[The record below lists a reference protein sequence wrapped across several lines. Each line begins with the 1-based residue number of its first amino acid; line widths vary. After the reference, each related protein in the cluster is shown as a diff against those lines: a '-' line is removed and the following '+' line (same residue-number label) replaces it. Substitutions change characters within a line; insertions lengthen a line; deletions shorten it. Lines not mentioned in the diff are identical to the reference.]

1 MTEFEKEKIEDAV
14 VALQEG
20 GASLEDILE
29 ALTAVVEDI
38 EEAIALKQ
46 PYGIYE

>member
-1 MTEFEKEKIEDAV
+1 MDDFYKEKIEEAV

-29 ALTAVVEDI
+29 ALTAVTEEV
-38 EEAIALKQ
+38 EEAVQLKQ
-46 PYGIYE
+46 PYGIY